1 MAKTYDT
8 DFLRTTAATI
18 NGAADSISTAVRTTL
33 RWVKED
39 VPDHLSGSAAEAI
52 EAETADLETRLLEYG
67 ASLEGVGATLKR
79 YAFLLDQADQKA
91 SEMIESGR

>member
-8 DFLRTTAATI
+8 DFLRSTADTI
-18 NGAADSISTAVRTTL
+18 DGAAGSITSAVKATL

-39 VPDHLSGSAAEAI
+39 VPDHLSGAAADAI
-52 EAETADLETRLLEYG
+52 EAETADLETGLLEYS
-67 ASLEGVGATLKR
+67 AALENIGSVLKK

-91 SEMIESGR
+91 SEQIASR